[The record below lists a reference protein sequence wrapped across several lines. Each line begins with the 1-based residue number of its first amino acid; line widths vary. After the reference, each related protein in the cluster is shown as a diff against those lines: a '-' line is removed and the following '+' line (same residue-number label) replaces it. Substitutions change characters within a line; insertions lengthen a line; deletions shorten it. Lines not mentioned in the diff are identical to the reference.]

1 MRLGSLVLILTGAA
15 ILGIGA
21 IVGVIG
27 GVGELAYYQCVEN
40 GSAPCT
46 TTGSNQYVTV
56 FLANNDL
63 LTIGM
68 NVLLVGV
75 LILLAGIVT
84 LYMPTVSHLPGMAP
98 DLSHLGT
105 SPMQPSVN
113 PVRQC
118 TKCGAQAVPGHKFC
132 AVCGNSLA

>member
-1 MRLGSLVLILTGAA
+1 MRLGSLVLILTGAV

-68 NVLLVGV
+68 NVLLVG
-75 LILLAGIVT
+75 GSH
-84 LYMPTVSHLPGMAP
+84 PSSWNRDTVHADS
-98 DLSHLGT
+98 
-105 SPMQPSVN
+105 QPSVWYG
-113 PVRQC
+113 
-118 TKCGAQAVPGHKFC
+118 T
-132 AVCGNSLA
+132 